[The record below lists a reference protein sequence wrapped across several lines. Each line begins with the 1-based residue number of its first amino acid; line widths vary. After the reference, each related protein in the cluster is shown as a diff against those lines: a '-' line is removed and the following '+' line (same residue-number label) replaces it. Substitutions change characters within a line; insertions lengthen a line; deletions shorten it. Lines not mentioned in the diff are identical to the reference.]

1 MRTPLRRPATQDVR
15 MSLAE
20 SRTPSTGRARVAI
33 RALAMTLFA
42 LLTPDLGQSAT
53 DGLLGLVSQATSDIS
68 IIVGDT
74 AQASGLEDIVLA
86 PWSDGQAPP
95 RGTANAC
102 IYSSTG
108 LYQVS
113 AASSNGAGTNFR
125 LQSGSDFIIYT
136 VRWND
141 GVNGLQ
147 RVDNGIPLSG
157 RVGDSTSLDCGGADP
172 ATIQVNISLPRIQ
185 AAPFGSYVDTLTV
198 MITPQ

>member
-1 MRTPLRRPATQDVR
+1 
-15 MSLAE
+15 MSLAA
-20 SRTPSTGRARVAI
+20 SQARPSHRA
-33 RALAMTLFA
+33 ALATGLCALAA
-42 LLTPDLGQSAT
+42 LLVPSLGHGAT
-53 DGLLGLVSQATSDIS
+53 DGAFGLVSQATTDIS

-86 PWSDGQAPP
+86 PWSDGQAAP
-95 RGTANAC
+95 RGTATAC

-113 AASSNGAGTNFR
+113 AQSSNGAGTNFR
-125 LQSGSDFIIYT
+125 LQSGSNFIIYT

-147 RVDNGIPLSG
+147 RVDNGLPLTG